1 LRCIIFAARLPGR
14 MTSSLLRFHA
24 QIIEY
29 LPDDDAILRDE
40 FSRLMVVSAFLSP
53 VSLDL
58 ARKSGLPDLHYT
70 AKPGQAWV
78 STEIPMVRWFAA
90 CAFIFILSMAPPNKA
105 FGQNSYP
112 TRSVK
117 FLVPYPGGGTNDV
130 LARIVGDKLQA
141 KWGQPVIIENRSGG
155 SGNIGA
161 ALVAQAEPDGYTLLV
176 SATPPLATNQSLYKE
191 LSYKPEEFVPITNFG
206 SVPNLVIVRKG
217 LPVNSLSELIAYAKA
232 NPGKLVYGSQGA
244 GNTPHLTA
252 NMFMNMT
259 GTSMVHVPYRGE
271 TLVYNDMLGER
282 VDVFFGNISG
292 AFALYLDGKLKVLAV
307 LDKARNA
314 AMPDVPTSAEVALPG
329 LLSGVWYAM
338 VGPPKLKPELR
349 DQIAEAT
356 IEVLKMPDVQ
366 QRFRKLNVEPD
377 GGTPAETAAFIKN
390 EVRRWGEVIR
400 ANHIMAE

>member
-1 LRCIIFAARLPGR
+1 
-14 MTSSLLRFHA
+14 
-24 QIIEY
+24 
-29 LPDDDAILRDE
+29 
-40 FSRLMVVSAFLSP
+40 
-53 VSLDL
+53 
-58 ARKSGLPDLHYT
+58 
-70 AKPGQAWV
+70 
-78 STEIPMVRWFAA
+78 
-90 CAFIFILSMAPPNKA
+90 
-105 FGQNSYP
+105 
-112 TRSVK
+112 
-117 FLVPYPGGGTNDV
+117 
-130 LARIVGDKLQA
+130 
-141 KWGQPVIIENRSGG
+141 
-155 SGNIGA
+155 
-161 ALVAQAEPDGYTLLV
+161 
-176 SATPPLATNQSLYKE
+176 
-191 LSYKPEEFVPITNFG
+191 LSYKPDEFVPITNFG

-232 NPGKLVYGSQGA
+232 SPGKLVYGSQGA

-292 AFALYLDGKLKVLAV
+292 VFALYRDGKLKVLAV
-307 LDKARNA
+307 LDKARAA
-314 AMPDVPTSAEVALPG
+314 AMPEVPTSAEVGLPG

-349 DQIAEAT
+349 DQIAKAV

-366 QRFRKLNVEPD
+366 QRFRTLNVEPD
-377 GGTPAETAAFIKN
+377 ASTPAETAAFIKN

>member
-1 LRCIIFAARLPGR
+1 
-14 MTSSLLRFHA
+14 
-24 QIIEY
+24 
-29 LPDDDAILRDE
+29 
-40 FSRLMVVSAFLSP
+40 
-53 VSLDL
+53 
-58 ARKSGLPDLHYT
+58 
-70 AKPGQAWV
+70 
-78 STEIPMVRWFAA
+78 MVRWFAA
-90 CAFIFILSMAPPNKA
+90 SAFIIFILSMVSAPGSHKA
-105 FGQNSYP
+105 FAQDRYP
-112 TRSVK
+112 TRPVK

-176 SATPPLATNQSLYKE
+176 SATPPLATNQSLYKD

-217 LPVNSLSELIAYAKA
+217 LPVSSLSELIAHAKA

-252 NMFMNMT
+252 NMFMTMT

-282 VDVFFGNISG
+282 VDVFFGNMSG

-307 LDKARNA
+307 ADKARAA
-314 AMPDVPTSAEVALPG
+314 AMPDVPTSAEVGLPG
-329 LLSGVWYAM
+329 LLSGVWYGM
-338 VGPPKLKPELR
+338 VGPPKLKPELQ
-349 DQIAEAT
+349 DQIAKAT
-356 IEVLKMPDVQ
+356 IEVLKMSDVQ
-366 QRFRKLNVEPD
+366 QRFRALNVQPD
-377 GGTPAETAAFIKN
+377 GRTPAETAAFIKD
-390 EVRRWGEVIR
+390 EARRWGEVIR
-400 ANHIMAE
+400 ANNIIME

>member
-1 LRCIIFAARLPGR
+1 ML
-14 MTSSLLRFHA
+14 
-24 QIIEY
+24 
-29 LPDDDAILRDE
+29 
-40 FSRLMVVSAFLSP
+40 
-53 VSLDL
+53 
-58 ARKSGLPDLHYT
+58 
-70 AKPGQAWV
+70 
-78 STEIPMVRWFAA
+78 RWFAA
-90 CAFIFILSMAPPNKA
+90 LAFICILSLVPAPGGNTA
-105 FGQNSYP
+105 FAQGGYP
-112 TRSVK
+112 TRPVK
-117 FLVPYPGGGTNDV
+117 FLIPYPGGGTNDV

-141 KWGQPVIIENRSGG
+141 KWGQPVIIENRPGG
-155 SGNIGA
+155 GGNIGA
-161 ALVAQAEPDGYTLLV
+161 ALAAQADPDGYTLLV
-176 SATPPLATNQSLYKE
+176 SATPPLATNRSLYKE

-217 LPVNSLSELIAYAKA
+217 LPVNSVSELIAHAKA
-232 NPGKLVYGSQGA
+232 NPDKLVYGSQGA

-252 NMFMNMT
+252 NMFMTMT

-292 AFALYLDGKLKVLAV
+292 AFALYRDGRLKVLAV
-307 LDKARNA
+307 TDRARAA
-314 AMPDVPTSAEVALPG
+314 AMADVPTSAEVGLPD

-349 DQIAEAT
+349 DQIAKAT

-366 QRFRKLNVEPD
+366 QRFRALNVEPD
-377 GGTPAETAAFIKN
+377 GSTPAETAAFIKD